1 MNARNWFADF
11 HTHTIFSDG
20 ELLPSE
26 LVQRAHQR
34 GCRCLAITDHADS
47 SNLDF
52 VLSRLLKFVE
62 EMGRDWGIPV
72 VPGVEL
78 THVPPAR
85 IEKLTHRARQMGA
98 RWVVVHG
105 ETLVEPVA
113 PDTNRAALE
122 AGVDLLAHPGL
133 IGPEE
138 AAAAAASGVFLEVST
153 RQGHSLSN
161 GRVVRM
167 ARETG
172 ARILLNTDSHAPG
185 DILDVES
192 RFRIGMGAGMDS
204 QELELVWSNALKLAE
219 RLGGENR

>member
-1 MNARNWFADF
+1 MSARNWFADF

-26 LVQRAHQR
+26 LVQRAHQK
-34 GCRCLAITDHADS
+34 GCRCMAITDHADG

-62 EMGRDWGIPV
+62 EMGGDWGMRV

-78 THVPPAR
+78 THVPPVR
-85 IEKLTHRARQMGA
+85 IEKLAYRARQMGA

-113 PDTNRAALE
+113 PGTNRAALE

-133 IGPEE
+133 ISLEE
-138 AAAAAASGVFLEVST
+138 AALAAAAGVFLEVST
-153 RQGHSLSN
+153 RQGHSLGN
-161 GRVVRM
+161 GRVVRT

-172 ARILLNTDSHAPG
+172 ARILLNTDSHGPR
-185 DILDVES
+185 DILDADS
-192 RFRIGMGAGMDS
+192 RARIGMGAGMDP
-204 QELELVWSNALKLAE
+204 QELEMVWSNALEILE
-219 RLGGENR
+219 RLGGENS

>member
-1 MNARNWFADF
+1 MNEKNWFADF

-26 LVQRAHQR
+26 LVQRVHQR
-34 GCRCLAITDHADS
+34 GCRCLALTDHADS

-78 THVPPAR
+78 THVPPGR
-85 IEKLTHRARQMGA
+85 IEKLAYRARQMGA

-105 ETLVEPVA
+105 ETLAEPVA
-113 PDTNRAALE
+113 PGTNRAALE

-133 IGPEE
+133 ISAEE
-138 AAAAAASGVFLEVST
+138 AASAAALGVFLEVST
-153 RQGHSLSN
+153 RQGHSLGN
-161 GRVVRM
+161 GRVVKM

-172 ARILLNTDSHAPG
+172 ARLLLNTDSHAPR
-185 DILDVES
+185 DILDAES
-192 RFRIGMGAGMDS
+192 RARIGMGAGMDS
-204 QELELVWSNALKLAE
+204 QELDMVWRNFLELAE
-219 RLGGENR
+219 RLGGEKS